1 MQWQQRL
8 IKLNVE
14 FKKKNWPPLIHGVG
28 IHSGKALAANMGS
41 PDRMSYLLVGNTVNI
56 ASRLQ
61 GLNKEFQTGTILSQ
75 TTYEELSAEI
85 KKDAEF
91 IALGAVGLKGIK
103 NKIKIFSL
111 NIKI

>member
-1 MQWQQRL
+1 LQKSL

-14 FKKKNWPPLIHGVG
+14 FKKNNWPPMVHGVG

-61 GLNKEFQTGTILSQ
+61 GLNKEFQTETILSQ
-75 TTYEELSAEI
+75 ATYEELLPEI
-85 KKDAEF
+85 INEAEF
-91 IALGAVGLKGIK
+91 SALGAVDLKGIK
-103 NKIKIFSL
+103 DKIKIFSL
-111 NIKI
+111 DIKK